1 MSGLFDYHALVER
14 LRLPAD
20 RLARLEA
27 CVRGQYGSD
36 EMMFE
41 LRMLRTLRAIEERVT
56 TLDAAIEEFGSNSVR
71 AFAGSAEPDGPH
83 RLQQH

>member
-27 CVRGQYGSD
+27 CVRRQYGSD

-41 LRMLRTLRAIEERVT
+41 LRMVRTLRAVEERAT
-56 TLDAAIEEFGSNSVR
+56 TLDAAIEEFGRNPMA
-71 AFAGSAEPDGPH
+71 AFADTAEPPGPH
-83 RLQQH
+83 GLEQD